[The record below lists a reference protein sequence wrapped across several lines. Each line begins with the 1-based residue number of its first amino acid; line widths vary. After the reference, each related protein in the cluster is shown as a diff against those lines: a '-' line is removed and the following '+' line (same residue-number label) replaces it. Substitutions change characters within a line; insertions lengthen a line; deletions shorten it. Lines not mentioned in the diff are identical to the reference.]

1 MRSHACGIA
10 VSLLLACAALSPA
23 QAHHSVAGVF
33 DVTKTVKLSGTV
45 SRVDWI
51 NPHTYIYVDV
61 KEAGGAMTTWKLESL
76 PVAMMRRAGLS
87 RQLILGDGQH
97 VLVDAHPARNGTPAF
112 GFALQ
117 INYDDG
123 RHYQFSRGP
132 DDKPVFVQ

>member
-1 MRSHACGIA
+1 MRIQATRFLA
-10 VSLLLACAALSPA
+10 SLLLACAGLAPA
-23 QAHHSVAGVF
+23 FAHHSVAGVF
-33 DVTKTVKLSGTV
+33 DVTRTVKLSGTV

-61 KEAGGAMTTWKLESL
+61 KDAGGAVTTWKLESL
-76 PVAMMRRAGLS
+76 PVAMMRKAGLS
-87 RQLILGDGQH
+87 RQMILGDGQH
-97 VLVDAHPARNGTPAF
+97 VVVEAHPARNGTPAL
-112 GFALQ
+112 GFVLK